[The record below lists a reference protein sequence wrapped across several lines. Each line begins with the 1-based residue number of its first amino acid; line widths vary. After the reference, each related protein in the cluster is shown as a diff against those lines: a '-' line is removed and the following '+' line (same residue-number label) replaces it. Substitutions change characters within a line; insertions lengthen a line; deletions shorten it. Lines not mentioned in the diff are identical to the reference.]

1 MTERSIILIVDD
13 DEDIL
18 ASCKVQFKR
27 RFGEVITSND
37 PHNIPG
43 LMAQHQFDAILL
55 DMNFEADDVSG
66 KDGLHWLGRI
76 MKIEPQ
82 AVVILITAFS
92 SVDAAVEAMK
102 LGAYDFIEKPWNN
115 ERLATT
121 LTAAITLRRSRQEAE
136 YFRQTSRMLNEDM
149 QRLHHPI
156 IGQSKPIQE
165 LLTVVRRAAPTDA
178 NVLIL
183 GENGTGKELVAR
195 ELHTLSQRADEAFI
209 TVDLSAIP
217 GTLLESELFG
227 HKKGAFTDAREDRL
241 GRFQAANKGTFF
253 LDEIGNLPLNLQP
266 KLLTALES
274 REVTPIGGKRS
285 EAIDIRLVSA
295 TNASKEDLLDPQLFR
310 PDLLYRFNTVEIQ
323 LPALRNRAD
332 DIPILANT
340 FVREYARKYNRHVD
354 SISDSAME
362 LLMKNRWPGNVRELR
377 YSIERAI
384 ILADGD
390 ELGPQDF
397 RQLIGS
403 TERKPGSDTSK
414 ARQVTIEEQTADH
427 QTLRDIE
434 KATIDRVLKRY
445 DGNVALAAKEL
456 GLTRTSLYRRIK
468 KFNLQ

>member
-1 MTERSIILIVDD
+1 MTERSIVLIVDD

-27 RFGEVITSND
+27 RFGEVVTTSD
-37 PHNIPG
+37 PRNIPA
-43 LMAQHQFDAILL
+43 LMAQYQFDAILL
-55 DMNFEADDVSG
+55 DMNFDADDISG
-66 KDGLHWLGRI
+66 KDGLRWLSRI
-76 MKIEPQ
+76 MKIEPL

-115 ERLATT
+115 ERLNTT
-121 LTAAITLRRSRQEAE
+121 LAAAITLRRSRQEAE
-136 YFRQTSRMLNEDM
+136 HFRQTSRMLSEDM

-156 IGQSKPIQE
+156 IGQSQAIQE
-165 LLTVVRRAAPTDA
+165 LLAVVRRAAPTEA

-183 GENGTGKELVAR
+183 GENGTGKELIAR
-195 ELHTLSQRADEAFI
+195 ELHALSKRSDEAFI
-209 TVDLSAIP
+209 SVDLSTIP

-266 KLLTALES
+266 KLLTALEN
-274 REVTPIGGKRS
+274 REVTPIGGKHS

-295 TNASKEDLLDPQLFR
+295 TNSSKEDLLDPKLFR

-323 LPALRNRAD
+323 LPALRDRAD
-332 DIPILANT
+332 DIPILANA

-362 LLMKNRWPGNVRELR
+362 LLMENRWPGNIRELR

-397 RQLIGS
+397 RQLIAGS
-403 TERKPGSDTSK
+403 QQTLHTQPRSASDS
-414 ARQVTIEEQTADH
+414 ARQELPADG

-434 KATIDRVLKRY
+434 KASIERVLNRY
-445 DGNVALAAKEL
+445 DGNVAKAAKEL

-468 KFNLQ
+468 KFELQ

>member
-1 MTERSIILIVDD
+1 MTERSIILVVDD

-27 RFGEVITSND
+27 RFGEVITTSD
-37 PHNIPG
+37 PRNIPA

-55 DMNFEADDVSG
+55 DMNFEADDISG

-76 MKIEPQ
+76 MQIEPQ
-82 AVVILITAFS
+82 SVVILITAFS

-136 YFRQTSRMLNEDM
+136 RFRQTSRMLNEDI

-156 IGQSKPIQE
+156 IGQSQAIQDV
-165 LLTVVRRAAPTDA
+165 LAIVRRAAPTDA

-183 GENGTGKELVAR
+183 GENGTGKELIAR
-195 ELHTLSQRADEAFI
+195 ELHALSQRSEEAFI
-209 TVDLSAIP
+209 SVDLSTIP

-266 KLLTALES
+266 KLLTALEN
-274 REVTPIGGKRS
+274 REVTPIGGKHS

-295 TNASKEDLLDPQLFR
+295 TNATKEDLLNPQLFR
-310 PDLLYRFNTVEIQ
+310 PDLLYRFNTVEVQ
-323 LPALRNRAD
+323 LPALRQRVD
-332 DIPILANT
+332 DIPILANA
-340 FVREYARKYNRHVD
+340 FVREYARKYNRNVD
-354 SISDSAME
+354 SISDSAMQ
-362 LLMKNRWPGNVRELR
+362 LLMENSWPGNIRELR

-384 ILADGD
+384 ILAEGD
-390 ELGPQDF
+390 ELGTQDF
-397 RQLIGS
+397 RQLTLAAQIATGS
-403 TERKPGSDTSK
+403 GEATPTQKTPDQASTQG
-414 ARQVTIEEQTADH
+414 
-427 QTLRDIE
+427 QTLHDIE
-434 KATIDRVLKRY
+434 KASIEKVLDRY
-445 DGNVALAAKEL
+445 DGNVANAAREL

-468 KFNLQ
+468 KFGL

>member
-27 RFGEVITSND
+27 RFGEVVTTND
-37 PHNIPG
+37 PRNIPA
-43 LMAQHQFDAILL
+43 LMAQYQFDAILL
-55 DMNFEADDVSG
+55 DMNFEPDDISG
-66 KDGLHWLGRI
+66 KDGLHWLNRI

-121 LTAAITLRRSRQEAE
+121 LTSAINLRRSRQEAE

-156 IGQSKPIQE
+156 IGQSQAIQD
-165 LLTVVRRAAPTDA
+165 LLAVVRRAAPTEA
-178 NVLIL
+178 NILIL
-183 GENGTGKELVAR
+183 GENGTGKELIAR
-195 ELHTLSQRADEAFI
+195 EIHALSKRADEAFI
-209 TVDLSAIP
+209 TVDLSTIP
-217 GTLLESELFG
+217 STLLESELFG

-266 KLLTALES
+266 KLLTALEN
-274 REVTPIGGKRS
+274 REVTPIGGKHS
-285 EAIDIRLVSA
+285 ESIDIRLVSA
-295 TNASKEDLLDPQLFR
+295 TNATKEDLLDPKLFR
-310 PDLLYRFNTVEIQ
+310 PDLLYRFNTVEIH
-323 LPALRNRAD
+323 LPALRDRVD
-332 DIPILANT
+332 DIPTLTNS

-354 SISDSAME
+354 SVSDSAME
-362 LLMKNRWPGNVRELR
+362 VLMKNRWPGNVRELR
-377 YSIERAI
+377 YCIERAI

-397 RQLIGS
+397 RQLATTANHTTGS
-403 TERKPGSDTSK
+403 GQSVVKQSD
-414 ARQVTIEEQTADH
+414 REEAPVGG
-427 QTLRDIE
+427 QTLHDIE
-434 KATIDRVLKRY
+434 KASIERALKRY
-445 DGNVALAAKEL
+445 DGNVARAADEL
-456 GLTRTSLYRRIK
+456 GLTRTSLYRRIT
-468 KFNLQ
+468 KFGLQ